1 MERASEGSLGSYRSF
16 GDRSMSHNDRY
27 SRQIR
32 FARIGRKGQ
41 TSLGE
46 SRIAIVGQGA
56 LGSVL
61 SQHLVRA
68 GVGYVRVIDR
78 DVIEWSNLQRQMLY
92 TEQDAADLL
101 PKAEA
106 AANRLRAMNSSI
118 QIEPVAAD
126 LTAAN
131 AEELLA
137 GVDLL
142 LDGSDNFSVRYLMN
156 DYSLK
161 HNVPWIYGGAVGAS
175 GMTMTFIPGETAC
188 YRCLFPEPPPP
199 GTTDTCETAGV
210 ISPIID
216 VIASVQATEALKL
229 LSGNANALHRTLFQV
244 DLWNHTWLPLNMSQA
259 RREDCP
265 ACSKKQ
271 FTYLE
276 QIDQETVAVAL
287 CGRDSVHLTP
297 GRQAEGLDLEVLAR
311 QLSAAGQIS
320 RNAYLLKI
328 FLPDNMTFVLF
339 QDGRAIV
346 QGTEDTTKARSIYAE
361 LLGI

>member
-1 MERASEGSLGSYRSF
+1 MNQHEQNPSPH
-16 GDRSMSHNDRY
+16 DDRY

-32 FARIGRKGQ
+32 FARIGKKGQ
-41 TSLGE
+41 ASIGA
-46 SRIAIVGQGA
+46 SRIAIVGMGA

-106 AANRLRAMNSSI
+106 AAKRLRAMNSSI
-118 QIEPVAAD
+118 RIEPVAAD

-137 GVDLL
+137 GVDLV
-142 LDGSDNFSVRYLMN
+142 LDGSDNFTVRYLVN
-156 DYSLK
+156 DFSLM
-161 HNVPWIYGGAVGAS
+161 HHVPWIYGGAVGAA

-188 YRCLFPEPPPP
+188 YRCLFPDPPPP

-229 LSGNANALHRTLFQV
+229 LSGNVGSLHRTLFQV
-244 DLWNHTWLPLNMSQA
+244 DLWNHSWLPLDMSHA
-259 RREDCP
+259 KRDDCP
-265 ACSKKQ
+265 ACSQKHYE
-271 FTYLE
+271 FLE
-276 QIDQETVAVAL
+276 HIEQETVAVAL

-297 GRQAEGLDLEVLAR
+297 GRSAIALNLESLAA
-311 QLSAAGQIS
+311 QLSSAGRIS
-320 RNAYLLKI
+320 RNAYLLKVN
-328 FLPDNMTFVLF
+328 LPGNMTFVLF

-346 QGTEDTTKARSIYAE
+346 QGTEDPTKARSIYAE

>member
-1 MERASEGSLGSYRSF
+1 MNQHEQNLSPH
-16 GDRSMSHNDRY
+16 DDRY

-32 FARIGRKGQ
+32 FARIGRDGQ
-41 TSLGE
+41 ASIGA
-46 SRIAIVGQGA
+46 SRIAIVGAGA

-106 AANRLRAMNSSI
+106 AAKRLRAMNSSV

-137 GVDLL
+137 GVDLV
-142 LDGSDNFSVRYLMN
+142 LDGSDNFTVRYLIN

-161 HNVPWIYGGAVGAS
+161 HHVPWIYGGAVGAT

-188 YRCLFPEPPPP
+188 YRCLFPDPPPP

-216 VIASVQATEALKL
+216 VIASVQATDALKL

-244 DLWNHTWLPLNMSQA
+244 DLWNHSWLPLDMSHA
-259 RREDCP
+259 KRVDCP
-265 ACSKKQ
+265 ACSKKHYE
-271 FTYLE
+271 FLE
-276 QIDQETVAVAL
+276 HIEQETVAVTL

-297 GRQAEGLDLEVLAR
+297 GRHAITLDLEALAV
-311 QLSAAGQIS
+311 QLSSAGQIS
-320 RNAYLLKI
+320 RNAYLLKVH
-328 FLPDNMTFVLF
+328 LPGNMTFVLF

-346 QGTEDTTKARSIYAE
+346 QGSEDPTKARSIYAE